1 MKIIDSKKDRGGAR
15 NMHRIAVE
23 FADGRKANAV
33 LYRDDYKEK
42 TYISLVAACKIAGVT
57 EEKYRDYARNC
68 KLETPYMTIPAEI
81 NGTLQARKMVFTS
94 AFDMAWYLRNQHEMY
109 DSYRD
114 ICAWFYSISS
124 SPLDTVIDFDGA
136 MNPVEAKRAGLLSI
150 PVDEPTQAAT
160 APVNPVHID
169 FDATGGV
176 EQLNRIISSLDVPYQ
191 VRARALSIQN
201 DFSQLAK
208 VIDTLNATG
217 KAA

>member
-1 MKIIDSKKDRGGAR
+1 MKIISTKHARGGA
-15 NMHRIAVE
+15 NMHRITVE

-33 LYRDDYKEK
+33 LYRDHYKEK

-68 KLETPYMTIPAEI
+68 KMETPYMTIPAEI

-94 AFDMAWYLRNQHEMY
+94 AFDMAWYLRNQREMY
-109 DSYRD
+109 DEYRD
-114 ICAWFYSISS
+114 ICAWFYSISRS
-124 SPLDTVIDFDGA
+124 LLDTVIDFDGA

-150 PVDEPTQAAT
+150 PVDEPNPAAT
-160 APVNPVHID
+160 AAVAPVSID
-169 FDATGGV
+169 FDATGGI
-176 EQLNRIISSLDVPYQ
+176 EQLNRVISSLDVPYQ

-208 VIDTLNATG
+208 VIETLNIGGNA
-217 KAA
+217 